1 MFVNIQTSAVK
12 AGEIKRSKKRKKKVR
27 KEDSIIDAFEADN
40 VFFDFFC
47 HLL

>member
-12 AGEIKRSKKRKKKVR
+12 AGEIKRSKKRKKGK
-27 KEDSIIDAFEADN
+27 KKDSIVDAFEADN

-47 HLL
+47 HFL

>member
-12 AGEIKRSKKRKKKVR
+12 AGEIKRSKKEKKVR
-27 KEDSIIDAFEADN
+27 KEDSIVDAFEADN